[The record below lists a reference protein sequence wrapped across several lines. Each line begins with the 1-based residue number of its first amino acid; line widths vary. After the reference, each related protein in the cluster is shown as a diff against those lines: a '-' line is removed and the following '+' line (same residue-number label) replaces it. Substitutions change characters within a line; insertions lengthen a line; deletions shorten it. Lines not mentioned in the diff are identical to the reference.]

1 MTPPELYAYLDGMG
15 ISYEVE
21 EHAPVFTI
29 DEMRE
34 LGIKGSVCKNLFL
47 RDAKGR
53 QHFLVVLPGDRQAD
67 LGALAAALGS
77 SKLSFASED
86 RLMKHLGLTKGS
98 VTPLAVIQDPDHTV
112 QVLLDES
119 LTGMDRLGV
128 HPLVNTA
135 TLWISGADLLR
146 FVRSC
151 GNPVKIVSI

>member
-77 SKLSFASED
+77 SKLSFASEE

-98 VTPLAVIQDPDHTV
+98 VTL
-112 QVLLDES
+112 S
-119 LTGMDRLGV
+119 
-128 HPLVNTA
+128 
-135 TLWISGADLLR
+135 
-146 FVRSC
+146 RSYRIPTIPC
-151 GNPVKIVSI
+151 RCCWTNR

>member
-77 SKLSFASED
+77 SKLSFASEE

-112 QVLLDES
+112 QVLLDDS

>member
-34 LGIKGSVCKNLFL
+34 LGIKGSVCKNLCL

-77 SKLSFASED
+77 SKLSFASEE

>member
-77 SKLSFASED
+77 SKLSFASEE

-151 GNPVKIVSI
+151 GNPVKIESI

>member
-77 SKLSFASED
+77 SKLSFASEE

-151 GNPVKIVSI
+151 GNPDKIVSI

>member
-77 SKLSFASED
+77 SKLSFASEE
-86 RLMKHLGLTKGS
+86 RLMKHQGLTKGS

>member
-53 QHFLVVLPGDRQAD
+53 QHFLVVLPGDRQAV
-67 LGALAAALGS
+67 LGARAAARGS
-77 SKLSFASED
+77 SKLSFASEE

>member
-34 LGIKGSVCKNLFL
+34 LGINGSVCKNLFL

-77 SKLSFASED
+77 SKLSFASEE
-86 RLMKHLGLTKGS
+86 RLMKHRGLTKGS

>member
-34 LGIKGSVCKNLFL
+34 LGIKGSVCKNRFL

-77 SKLSFASED
+77 SKLSFASEE

>member
-29 DEMRE
+29 DEMWE

-77 SKLSFASED
+77 SKLSFASEE

>member
-1 MTPPELYAYLDGMG
+1 MRPPELYAYLDGMG

-77 SKLSFASED
+77 SKLSFASEE

>member
-1 MTPPELYAYLDGMG
+1 MTPPVLYAYLDGMG

-77 SKLSFASED
+77 SKLSFASEE

>member
-34 LGIKGSVCKNLFL
+34 LGIKGSVCKILFL

-77 SKLSFASED
+77 SKLSFASEE